1 MLQSMTAFASATKRA
16 EWGIATWEVRSVNH
30 RYLDAH
36 FRLPDSLHEAEFSW
50 RKTINQWIQRGKVDC
65 QLIFVPSENFAPTLH
80 VNKELVGQLV
90 SCMHQVQ
97 SQNEAVSPKMSALT
111 LLKWPGVI
119 TTSPQDLSKLTSE
132 FSALLEEALEDFV
145 RMRQRE
151 GAEIAGILNSKLNDV
166 FDIVQVARKSVAL
179 SFEKQKQKL
188 INRLE
193 ELGSFEK
200 DRVAQE
206 MVIFASKWDVAEE
219 LDRLQCHYEE
229 VKKCLVA
236 KEPMGRRLDFLMQE
250 MNREANT
257 LASKSQDA
265 TLSKLAVDL
274 KVIIEQMREQVQN
287 VE

>member
-16 EWGIATWEVRSVNH
+16 DWGSATWEVRSVNH
-30 RYLDAH
+30 RYLDVH
-36 FRLPDSLHEAEFSW
+36 FRLPEGLHEAEFSW

-65 QLIFVPSENFAPTLH
+65 QLTFVPGENFVPALY
-80 VNKELVGQLV
+80 VNKELTSQLID
-90 SCMHQVQ
+90 CIAQVQ
-97 SQNEAVSPKMSALT
+97 SQNTGISSKISALS

-119 TTSPQDLSKLTSE
+119 TIPPQDLSKLTTE
-132 FSALLEEALEDFV
+132 FTALLEEALDDFV
-145 RMRQRE
+145 MMRQRE
-151 GAEIAGILNSKLNDV
+151 GAEIANTLESKLD
-166 FDIVQVARKSVAL
+166 DIFSIVDKARNNVAL

-188 INRLE
+188 MSRLE
-193 ELGSFEK
+193 ALGSFEK

-229 VKKCLVA
+229 VKNCLAA
-236 KEPMGRRLDFLMQE
+236 KEPTGRRLDFLMQE